1 MLTEKIL
8 NYLEENEGK
17 LLPKI
22 QERNAKFLVENG
34 FDQKSSFFQFMS
46 LYSDEMLGSEGH
58 ISDVVGDLIDY
69 SETSY
74 NYQIHINGQVPTNY
88 ISLTDNITELFLL
101 YAKSTDKVVLVED
114 GNVNNLINEKFDKNW
129 NSFNDFL
136 TDFFELEE

>member
-17 LLPKI
+17 LLPEF
-22 QERNAKFLVENG
+22 QERNTKFLVENG
-34 FDQKSSFFQFMS
+34 FDQNSSFFQFMS
-46 LYSDEMLGSEGH
+46 IYSDEMIGSEGH

-69 SETSY
+69 TETSF
-74 NYQIHINGQVPTNY
+74 NYQIHVNGQVPTNY
-88 ISLTDNITELFLL
+88 ISLTDNTTELFLL
-101 YAKSTDKVVLVED
+101 YDKSTDKVVLVED
-114 GNVNNLINEKFDKNW
+114 GNVTNLINKKFDKVW

>member
-22 QERNAKFLVENG
+22 QERNAKFLVENRKEK
-34 FDQKSSFFQFMS
+34 KSSFFQFMS

-74 NYQIHINGQVPTNY
+74 NYQIHINGQIPTNY

-101 YAKSTDKVVLVED
+101 YDKSTDKVVLVED

>member
-17 LLPKI
+17 LLSEF
-22 QERNAKFLVENG
+22 QERNRKFLADSG

-46 LYSDEMLGSEGH
+46 MYSDEMLGTEGH
-58 ISDVVGDLIDY
+58 ISDVVDDLMDY

-74 NYQIHINGQVPTNY
+74 NYQIHIHGKIPTNY

-101 YAKSTDKVVLVED
+101 YDKSTDKVVLVED
-114 GNVNNLINEKFDKNW
+114 GNRSNLLNGIFDRQW
-129 NSFNDFL
+129 DSFNDFL
-136 TDFFELEE
+136 TEFFGL